1 MCVQKAVAA
10 LMTTDDPNTN
20 MKILCATRDQK
31 RKCLQRAPHRKN
43 SRWAY
48 YRELFD
54 DRRNLKL
61 IAFCCYD
68 EEESRSTILS
78 IRYIYRFT

>member
-31 RKCLQRAPHRKN
+31 RSVFNAHLTGKILGG
-43 SRWAY
+43 
-48 YRELFD
+48 LTT
-54 DRRNLKL
+54 
-61 IAFCCYD
+61 
-68 EEESRSTILS
+68 ESSSMTGGI
-78 IRYIYRFT
+78 